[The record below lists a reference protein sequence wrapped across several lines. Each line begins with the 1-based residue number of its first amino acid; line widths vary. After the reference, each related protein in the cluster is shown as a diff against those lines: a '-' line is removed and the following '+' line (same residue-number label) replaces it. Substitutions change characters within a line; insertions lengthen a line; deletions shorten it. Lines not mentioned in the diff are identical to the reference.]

1 MQFNWEVNL
10 ATVFM
15 IAGTALAI
23 IKFWLNAEQKAN
35 LAEKRAT
42 EAADKADKAHEKI
55 AILQATMNAHQ
66 VTQAERL
73 VSREVLREVEERLS
87 GSIDQLG
94 ARFEKLGEK
103 LDGFVKELISHR
115 TGGG

>member
-1 MQFNWEVNL
+1 MQFSWDINL
-10 ATVFM
+10 STIFM
-15 IAGTALAI
+15 IGGTALGLI
-23 IKFWLNAEQKAN
+23 RFWIAAEQKAIQ
-35 LAEKRAT
+35 ADKRAADA
-42 EAADKADKAHEKI
+42 EAKADKAHEKI

-94 ARFEKLGEK
+94 ARFERLGEK

-115 TGGG
+115 GGGG

>member
-1 MQFNWEVNL
+1 MQFNWEISF

-15 IAGTALAI
+15 IGGAALGI
-23 IKFWLNAEQKAN
+23 IKFLIAAEQKAQA
-35 LAEKRAT
+35 AEKRAT
-42 EAADKADKAHEKI
+42 LAEDKADKAHEKI

-87 GSIDQLG
+87 GSNDNLG
-94 ARFEKLGEK
+94 ARFERLGEK
-103 LDGFVKELISHR
+103 LDSFVKELISHR
-115 TGGG
+115 KGGE

>member
-1 MQFNWEVNL
+1 MQFNWEVSF

-15 IAGTALAI
+15 IGGAALGI
-23 IKFWLNAEQKAN
+23 IRFLIAAEQKAQA
-35 LAEKRAT
+35 AEKRALMA
-42 EAADKADKAHEKI
+42 EEKADKAHEKI
-55 AILQATMNAHQ
+55 AVLQAAVNAYQ

-87 GSIDQLG
+87 RSIDQLG
-94 ARFEKLGEK
+94 ARFEGLGEK

-115 TGGG
+115 SGG

>member
-1 MQFNWEVNL
+1 MQFSWDINL
-10 ATVFM
+10 STIFM
-15 IAGTALAI
+15 IGGAALALI
-23 IKFWLNAEQKAN
+23 RFWIAAEQKAVQ
-35 LAEKRAT
+35 AEKRAL
-42 EAADKADKAHEKI
+42 EAEAKADKAHEKI
-55 AILQATMNAHQ
+55 AILQASVNAYQ

-94 ARFEKLGEK
+94 ARFERLGEK

-115 TGGG
+115 SGG